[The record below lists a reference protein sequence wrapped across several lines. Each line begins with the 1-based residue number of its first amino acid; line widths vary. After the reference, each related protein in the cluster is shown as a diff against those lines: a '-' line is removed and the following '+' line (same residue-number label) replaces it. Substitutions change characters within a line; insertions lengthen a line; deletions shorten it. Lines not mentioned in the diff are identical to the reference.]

1 MGDVSEVTKRSKKL
15 VMLLALALLALG
27 LAALSGTFAST
38 VDYNTE
44 KKNVAENKSY
54 YVDVQYVHSNSGTA
68 EYADLLNTTA
78 FSDSSKWCPGRTE
91 IIYLKLTNK
100 EAFPINCTVDL
111 NVTESEFDS
120 VLSYSV
126 MEGDLLYNNKE
137 NHPTSWADYVSKAG
151 NLSTVL
157 SKGKYTLLEEETLI
171 GNAPCYLA
179 LAIHMDENATS
190 EYENK
195 TLKMNFILRY
205 DAMYEP
211 GEIPDLPAN

>member
-1 MGDVSEVTKRSKKL
+1 MTKKSKKL
-15 VMLLALALLALG
+15 FLLIALVVLAVG
-27 LAALSGTFAST
+27 VTALSGTFAST

-44 KKNVAENKSY
+44 KEDVAENKSY
-54 YVDVQYVHSNSGTA
+54 DVDVQYVHSNSGST
-68 EYADLLNTTA
+68 EYADLLSTTA

-91 IIYLKLTNK
+91 IIYLKLTNN

-157 SKGKYTLLEEETLI
+157 SEGKHTLLEKETLV
-171 GNAPCYLA
+171 GNTPCYLA

-195 TLKMNFILRY
+195 TLEMNFILRY

-211 GEIPDLPAN
+211 GKIPGRPDN

>member
-1 MGDVSEVTKRSKKL
+1 MTKKSKKL
-15 VMLLALALLALG
+15 FLLIALIVLAVG
-27 LAALSGTFAST
+27 VTALSGTFAT
-38 VDYNTE
+38 DV
-44 KKNVAENKSY
+44 SY
-54 YVDVQYVHSNSGTA
+54 TGSGTTLEGETNFNVDVQYVHSNSGST
-68 EYADLLNTTA
+68 EYADLLTTTA

-111 NVTESEFDS
+111 NVTKSEFDS

-126 MEGDLLYNNKE
+126 LKGDLLYNNKE
-137 NHPTSWADYVSKAG
+137 NHPTSWADYVEKA
-151 NLSTVL
+151 NQQLNELSE
-157 SKGKYTLLEEETLI
+157 GKHTLLEKETLPV

-195 TLKMNFILRY
+195 TLEMNFILRY
-205 DAMYEP
+205 DAM
-211 GEIPDLPAN
+211 DLPAN

>member
-44 KKNVAENKSY
+44 KEDVAENKSY
-54 YVDVQYVHSNSGTA
+54 DVGVQYVHSNSGTA
-68 EYADLLNTTA
+68 EYADLLNATA

-91 IIYLKLTNK
+91 IIYLKLANN
-100 EAFPINCTVDL
+100 EAFPINCTIEL

-137 NHPTSWADYVSKAG
+137 NHPTSWADYVEKA
-151 NLSTVL
+151 NQQPKVL
-157 SKGKYTLLEEETLI
+157 SKGKHTLLDKKTLI

-179 LAIHMDENATS
+179 LAIHMDENATND
-190 EYENK
+190 YENK
-195 TLKMNFILRY
+195 VMKMNFSLRF
-205 DAMYEP
+205 DANYEP
-211 GEIPDLPAN
+211 GTTEF